1 MHAEREELSTPDRQ
15 SVAACALI
23 RRHQDG
29 KTAWLTQ
36 WNRKWGC
43 YHLVGGHKRPDES
56 FRECLVREIGEELGL
71 QENDGSVSVAAEPA
85 AHVEYKAWSASARQL
100 TLYITELFHVQLTG
114 DAAHQKVDN
123 NSLNRWIT
131 DAEIRQR
138 RCVDGQSISEALVRL
153 LSRLDPTL
161 TPNELQTE

>member
-1 MHAEREELSTPDRQ
+1 MHAEQEELLTPGRR

-29 KTAWLTQ
+29 ETVWLTQ
-36 WNRKWGC
+36 WNQKWGC

-71 QENDGSVSVAAEPA
+71 QEDDGSVSVAAEPA
-85 AHVEYKAWSASARQL
+85 AHLEYTAWSASARQP
-100 TLYITELFHVQLTG
+100 TLYITELFHVQLSA
-114 DAAHQKVDN
+114 DAAHQKVDH

-131 DAEIRQR
+131 DSEIRLR
-138 RCVDGQSISEALVRL
+138 RCVNGQSISEALVRL
-153 LSRLDPTL
+153 LSHLDPTL
-161 TPNELQTE
+161 KPDDLQTE